1 MAKYPVEVGDQD
13 GINDAINYVLSG
25 PSGLGQYNVGF
36 NTSADGYVTGNFRLP
51 YNSDT
56 FELMYRAP
64 IALGNSTWLDDFT
77 WKYEFAA
84 PQIVPPFNIGNNIQV
99 TGVTPSDYDGNFRRI
114 GVVYCDQNYVIAR
127 ETTPYPNPGPGTGG
141 TVSWQAVAYDFP
153 GTLDDP
159 IEVSTDCNGILSVV
173 GPEDFVNLSAQI
185 DCSQKIGISAT
196 IIEPG
201 LNFGNISVSTQLNR
215 YKAFNSG
222 TAANP
227 QYFYEFDATVAEQ
240 TKLTPLTGGVGQV
253 LTFVIDASSGSKVD
267 TTPSGFF
274 ATLAPFQIT
283 TSGSGLNLYLN
294 IDLPSSAAGAYV
306 LYDPIAMTGNTDI
319 MIIEPGYKFAVN
331 DLITIKGSELD
342 GIDGGV
348 GVGNDLVLRVTN
360 VSGATETRIDP
371 TATFTTLLDN
381 PEPGLYWYIL
391 ELEFQPGGVDVV
403 WHVEYIE
410 LGRRSLTAQIVK
422 K

>member
-1 MAKYPVEVGDQD
+1 MAKYPVENGDAD
-13 GINDAINYVLSG
+13 GIADGVNYVLSG

-51 YNSDT
+51 YSSPS

-77 WKYEFAA
+77 WKYEFAS
-84 PQIVPPFNIGNNIQV
+84 PQIPPPFNIGNNITV
-99 TGVTPSDYDGNFRRI
+99 TGVTPSDYDGTFNRI

-127 ETTPYPNPGPGTGG
+127 ATGSYPNPGPGTGG

-185 DCSQKIGISAT
+185 DCSQKIGIS
-196 IIEPG
+196 ISVEEPG
-201 LNFGNISVSTQLNR
+201 INFGSIAVSTQLNR

-240 TKLTPLTGGVGQV
+240 VKLTPLTGGIGQV
-253 LTFVIDASSGSKVD
+253 LAVSIDATSGTKVD

-274 ATLAPFQIT
+274 ATFTPPFYT
-283 TSGSGLNLYLN
+283 TTGSGVNLYFS

-306 LYDPIAMTGNTDI
+306 LYDPVAMTGNTDF
-319 MIIEPGYKFAVN
+319 IINSPGYLYAVN
-331 DLITIKGSELD
+331 DLITID
-342 GIDGGV
+342 GNDLGGV
-348 GVGNDLVLRVTN
+348 SGVNDLVLRVTSAN
-360 VSGATETRIDP
+360 TTVTETRIDP

-381 PEPGLYWYIL
+381 PTPGLYWYIL
-391 ELEFQPGGVDVV
+391 ELEFQPGGVDVI
-403 WHVEYIE
+403 WHVDYIE